1 MRPGDARILQTAVVL
16 DLTGAHPRCAMPH
29 TCRNAAVLLRCRRL
43 SCCAAG
49 CPPQSAASLCV
60 RWRTLRGSVCI
71 DAGDQHRPESDPLT
85 ACPRHPGLNF
95 TGFRVQLSV
104 SPTGPVQMNCVVPH
118 DQRARRPSVNWFP
131 LRTMTYNSSAN
142 LCSREAV
149 TGTRA
154 NLQEVQIDAAM
165 PFAAQARYSCGVR
178 NLVEMYI
185 FVFPTN
191 SQCVN
196 T

>member
-1 MRPGDARILQTAVVL
+1 M
-16 DLTGAHPRCAMPH
+16 
-29 TCRNAAVLLRCRRL
+29 LLRCRRL

-49 CPPQSAASLCV
+49 CPPQSAASLCA

-85 ACPRHPGLNF
+85 ACPRHPGPNF
-95 TGFRVQLSV
+95 TGFRVQLGV

-149 TGTRA
+149 T
-154 NLQEVQIDAAM
+154 
-165 PFAAQARYSCGVR
+165 RYSRQFAGGPNCLDLTFRISSPLLQRGRKFGGDV
-178 NLVEMYI
+178 Y
-185 FVFPTN
+185 FCF
-191 SQCVN
+191 SH
-196 T
+196 